1 MMTDFRTC
9 THMQKVRS
17 IKGQMVEFVQC
28 YKYPG
33 TVIDLKQTVRLV
45 RKRATTKFVKA
56 FSFLVDYMLLKK
68 LLLLLLLFLVFCT
81 MHTVYVVCCV
91 GVCM

>member
-17 IKGQMVEFVQC
+17 IKGQMVECVQC
-28 YKYPG
+28 YIYPG

>member
-1 MMTDFRTC
+1 MITGFRTC
-9 THMQKVRS
+9 THTQEIAS
-17 IKGQMVEFVQC
+17 IKGQMVECVQC